1 MSHGLDK
8 TRAGKI
14 RMAYSDV
21 EIPWHRMGKPM
32 AGLQTAQDMLRAAEA
47 DFEVILTR
55 VAAVDHDGN
64 VIFALD
70 VNGDPIPLLID
81 DSRATIR
88 LNSDGTHDALS
99 TVGTRYVVQQ
109 NTDCLNRALD
119 IVGASSGDAVVDT
132 CGVINGGREFFA
144 SIDLGPL
151 VIDPTGINDKME
163 RYLLVRNGHDGKT
176 PITYANTSVRAVCKN
191 TVNAGIKSALR
202 IFTARHT
209 KNQENVV
216 SEAQAVLEISTEWA
230 QDFTETAEKMLR
242 IPMPMS
248 SRRFDSFISELFPAK
263 QNETAR
269 QKKNRENV
277 NEIIRVLYSSEKN
290 AGGFGFNGWSAYNAA
305 VEYFDH
311 FRDATPDDRATS
323 SMDPTSWVSKKKE
336 DAQDIILSM
345 AGRYS

>member
-21 EIPWHRMGKPM
+21 EIPWHRMGTPM
-32 AGLQTAQDMLRAAEA
+32 TGLQTASEMLRAAEA
-47 DFEVILTR
+47 DFQVILTR
-55 VAAVDHDGN
+55 VAAVDEDGN
-64 VIFALD
+64 VIFTVD
-70 VNGDPIPLLID
+70 NDGRTVPLLVD
-81 DSRATIR
+81 DSRATVR
-88 LNSDGTHDALS
+88 LNRDGTHDALS

-109 NTDCLNRALD
+109 NNDCLNRALD

-191 TVNAGIKSALR
+191 TVNAGMKSALR

-209 KNQENVV
+209 KNQDNAVN
-216 SEAQAVLEISTEWA
+216 EAQAVLEISTEWA
-230 QDFTETAEKMLR
+230 RDFTETAEKMLK

-248 SRRFDSFISELFPAK
+248 SRRFDSFVTELFPEK
-263 QNETAR
+263 SNESAR
-269 QKKNRENV
+269 QKKNRETI
-277 NEIIRVLYSSEKN
+277 NEIVRTLYASEKN
-290 AGGFGFNGWSAYNAA
+290 AGGFGFNGWSAYNAV

-311 FRDATPDDRATS
+311 FRDASPDDRATS
-323 SMDPTSWVSKKKE
+323 SMDPTSWVSRKKE
-336 DAQDIILSM
+336 DAQAIILSM